1 MAEYLRMEF
10 INCDDPHYNTG
21 VINMNV
27 VVVVP
32 NFAGG
37 GGGGEASFCAALQ
50 MNRLYI

>member
-1 MAEYLRMEF
+1 MAEYLRLEF
-10 INCDDPHYNTG
+10 INWHDPHYNTG

-27 VVVVP
+27 VVP

-37 GGGGEASFCAALQ
+37 GGGGGGSFAALQ